1 MTTIGISLFIEVTA
15 SLRKANKEGVD
26 LVIDLLTLFFF
37 GPSVFL
43 SAAFL
48 IFCQFGLLDVMFDI
62 NIYHLGLRF
71 LQDRDLKKSHDR
83 FTING
88 VRITPGKLMWSASA
102 FILAIISAGGGWT
115 RNSTLV
121 NISGASNAIVTLLRG
136 ILDANYSTQSS
147 TAPRETQIIDGGA
160 EIMEGMENGNDAQN
174 CSPNQNP
181 YSHLEHALSQDPTY
195 SHLEHALSQVKRKGT
210 WAQWGLTVPAVVLG
224 SISAGGGW
232 KNNPTLV
239 NIAGLGAVLI
249 PVGTLLFGPD
259 QQHDEPVG

>member
-1 MTTIGISLFIEVTA
+1 MSQRVSRRYRQSTSLPLGGLAEISMNYEYYFLYERPLGYFWLSYHVYW
-15 SLRKANKEGVD
+15 
-26 LVIDLLTLFFF
+26 
-37 GPSVFL
+37 FL
-43 SAAFL
+43 SAEFL

-88 VRITPGKLMWSASA
+88 VRITPGQFMWSASA

-174 CSPNQNP
+174 RSPNQN
-181 YSHLEHALSQDPTY
+181 PTY

-239 NIAGLGAVLI
+239 NIAGFGAVLI

-259 QQHDEPVG
+259 QQHDEPLG